1 MSLTQDEGTADT
13 AVTRRIAWPSVGIR
27 TACSTRPAPG
37 PIPRTRGGVD
47 HFSQNFILY
56 RKTSPQQWFPPA
68 ESASGERC
76 EWQLASLGWESGSAS
91 WRKGCGWI

>member
-13 AVTRRIAWPSVGIR
+13 AVTRRTAWPSVGIR

-37 PIPRTRGGVD
+37 PIPRMQGGVD

-56 RKTSPQQWFPPA
+56 RKISPPTVIPT
-68 ESASGERC
+68 
-76 EWQLASLGWESGSAS
+76 L
-91 WRKGCGWI
+91 

>member
-1 MSLTQDEGTADT
+1 MSLTCDEGTHRHRGYT
-13 AVTRRIAWPSVGIR
+13 QGIACPSVGIR

-76 EWQLASLGWESGSAS
+76 EWQLASPVGVRSAS
-91 WRKGCGWI
+91 WRKGCG